1 MPNAIAILFLFT
13 FTLISARPLFDGE
26 KVKRQIYE
34 SVVGI
39 AEQSWSVS
47 HFTIVK
53 IVRTYLDEL
62 IIFTILSRQF
72 FFSRTTWGARSR
84 ISKPTPNGVLMWNVL
99 MNFWHAWDTHA
110 ITLSASSLR
119 STKISKR
126 KNVPCPPA
134 CPKSI
139 SQKVDSI

>member
-34 SVVGI
+34 SVVRI

-62 IIFTILSRQF
+62 IIVTNSLAN
-72 FFSRTTWGARSR
+72 FSSAGRHGGPDRVSQSPPRTE
-84 ISKPTPNGVLMWNVL
+84 
-99 MNFWHAWDTHA
+99 F
-110 ITLSASSLR
+110 
-119 STKISKR
+119 
-126 KNVPCPPA
+126 
-134 CPKSI
+134 
-139 SQKVDSI
+139 